1 MTRNQDGGES
11 LDGGDSPKRGE
22 RDPSPDEVVRLRA
35 ENESLRVQ
43 LSRRRSNRRW
53 LAGFLVVLAVV
64 AMTASALSIWT
75 RATLYDTER
84 FMAVVEPAF
93 DDPAF
98 SAAMSNY
105 VADASLEALDL
116 DARVAAVLEE
126 LDLYLSE
133 ALVNAID
140 PDPELLARLQA
151 FDRPTLSA
159 LSPAMSGA
167 LDARV
172 VTVVDRFITSDE
184 VRTRLPDLVRD
195 AHTGGVALITDDLDA
210 LENVYVEAGEIRLDL
225 IPLIVEALE
234 EVTTELGEFVPD
246 VTLPAIVAGRAQE
259 SRERLREEL
268 ATSLQVQLPDDFGQ
282 LTLVSESALSQVQQ
296 AARQVDRLVW
306 PIALLASVLLA
317 SAIAVSPDRRRTS
330 MQLAL
335 GVAATLVGVQL
346 LVRRFEAALL
356 AQITDPDGE
365 QAVGSLL
372 QEVVTD
378 LRTVT
383 VVIAALAIAAAL
395 AAHLFGHPSW
405 VTSLGRGWSDLTAP
419 NDRKSRLDGWIAAH
433 SDGLRIAGIAGALG
447 LVVLIAVGPL
457 PLLLIGGLLVLYL
470 ETIAV
475 AQRRIASR
483 EPASSVTAHDRD
495 GLSPSAGI
503 AATRRSGIEDDLP

>member
-1 MTRNQDGGES
+1 MSQDQDS
-11 LDGGDSPKRGE
+11 GGDLELSDSDAAE
-22 RDPSPDEVVRLRA
+22 LLRLRA
-35 ENESLRVQ
+35 ENEALRA
-43 LSRRRSNRRW
+43 LHPRRRATRRW
-53 LAGFLVVLAVV
+53 FAAFLVALTVV
-64 AMTASALSIWT
+64 AIAASTLSIWIRET
-75 RATLYDTER
+75 VYDTER
-84 FMAVVEPAF
+84 FMEVVEPAL
-93 DDPAF
+93 DEPAF
-98 SAAMSNY
+98 YSALSTY
-105 VADASLEALDL
+105 VADATLEALDL
-116 DARVAAVLEE
+116 DVRIAALLEQI
-126 LDLYLSE
+126 DVYLSE
-133 ALVNAID
+133 ALVDAID
-140 PDPELLARLQA
+140 PDPQLLARLRA
-151 FDRPTLSA
+151 FDRPTLAA
-159 LSPAMSGA
+159 LSPSMSGA
-167 LDARV
+167 LEARV
-172 VTVVDRFITSDE
+172 ATAVDGFITSDE
-184 VRTRLPDLVRD
+184 FRTRLPDLVRR

-306 PIALLASVLLA
+306 AIALLASVLLA

-419 NDRKSRLDGWIAAH
+419 NDAGSRLGGWIAAH
-433 SDGLRIAGIAGALG
+433 SDGLRMAGIAVALG
-447 LVVLIAVGPL
+447 LLVLIAVGPL

-503 AATRRSGIEDDLP
+503 AATHASGIEDDLP